1 PEAIFERLVNHLK
14 ELKIE
19 NIYLL
24 TDSEDEQERFSKYIK
39 KKNWEG
45 VYCFYIKE
53 QGTGNTLLSFKEE
66 NKDKLKENFLI
77 IAGDSIFEKKEEEV
91 KEVFKNFIEEG
102 KKLIQ
107 NKNARIVRGIIQ
119 LENYKGGKES
129 LINQTKCKIDK
140 NNIVISARKKC
151 EPEKNEKLF
160 TSLILV
166 TPEIFQLLDDFKEKN
181 NEFDIHDLRFTKFL
195 IEKGVLYAS
204 TLNIYYFN
212 INTPEDLSNYYIFE
226 KKESIGEELKKSI
239 REDSQT
245 KEKDKLK

>member
-1 PEAIFERLVNHLK
+1 MQTEKTRIKEAVIFVGGRNERMQSEPYTAFLPKTALPLTLTPRPEAIFERLVNHLK
-14 ELKIE
+14 ELEIE

-119 LENYKGGKES
+119 LENYKGGK
-129 LINQTKCKIDK
+129 
-140 NNIVISARKKC
+140 
-151 EPEKNEKLF
+151 
-160 TSLILV
+160 
-166 TPEIFQLLDDFKEKN
+166 
-181 NEFDIHDLRFTKFL
+181 
-195 IEKGVLYAS
+195 
-204 TLNIYYFN
+204 
-212 INTPEDLSNYYIFE
+212 
-226 KKESIGEELKKSI
+226 
-239 REDSQT
+239 
-245 KEKDKLK
+245 